1 LQLLS
6 ARTFCHDDQIE
17 FARLTGDFNPMH
29 IDPVAARR
37 TLAGAPVVHGI
48 HNLLW
53 LLDVIA
59 AEHELGPIASIDAK
73 FARAL
78 YVGET
83 ATATMSRHNN
93 GPLRAKVSVGDVDVL
108 HVTML
113 CGEPLPPPQARTS
126 PAGPVLSPTLP
137 QEISIEQMAGQTGRL
152 AFAAASSELARWF
165 PNASRAIGAQRVAAL
180 GCTTRLVGMVLP
192 GLHSI
197 YNSLNM
203 KFVKTGEADAS
214 LDFRAEHVDP
224 RVRLARLVVS
234 GGGLSGSVEA
244 FIRPPPLAQ
253 ARIEDIRASVPQAE
267 FAGSTALIV
276 GGSRGLGEVTAKII
290 AAGGGRVMLTY
301 AVGQSEA
308 EAVAADINSHG
319 GRCDTFAYDVRHA
332 SAGRLQA
339 LPVSPTHVYYF
350 ATPPIFRRRA
360 GLFSAERFEEFNLFY
375 VQGFA
380 QLVEFGA
387 ANWSPSVTCFFP
399 SSTALDETSAN
410 MTEYAMS
417 KAAGETLCEYMN
429 KQMRHVRIIVRRLPR
444 LPTDQ
449 TASLLNKGAAD
460 PMTIML
466 PIVREVQMSTNRP
479 SA

>member
-1 LQLLS
+1 
-6 ARTFCHDDQIE
+6 
-17 FARLTGDFNPMH
+17 
-29 IDPVAARR
+29 
-37 TLAGAPVVHGI
+37 
-48 HNLLW
+48 
-53 LLDVIA
+53 
-59 AEHELGPIASIDAK
+59 
-73 FARAL
+73 
-78 YVGET
+78 
-83 ATATMSRHNN
+83 
-93 GPLRAKVSVGDVDVL
+93 
-108 HVTML
+108 
-113 CGEPLPPPQARTS
+113 
-126 PAGPVLSPTLP
+126 
-137 QEISIEQMAGQTGRL
+137 
-152 AFAAASSELARWF
+152 
-165 PNASRAIGAQRVAAL
+165 
-180 GCTTRLVGMVLP
+180 
-192 GLHSI
+192 
-197 YNSLNM
+197 
-203 KFVKTGEADAS
+203 
-214 LDFRAEHVDP
+214 
-224 RVRLARLVVS
+224 
-234 GGGLSGSVEA
+234 
-244 FIRPPPLAQ
+244 
-253 ARIEDIRASVPQAE
+253 
-267 FAGSTALIV
+267 
-276 GGSRGLGEVTAKII
+276 
-290 AAGGGRVMLTY
+290 
-301 AVGQSEA
+301 
-308 EAVAADINSHG
+308 
-319 GRCDTFAYDVRHA
+319 
-332 SAGRLQA
+332 LQA